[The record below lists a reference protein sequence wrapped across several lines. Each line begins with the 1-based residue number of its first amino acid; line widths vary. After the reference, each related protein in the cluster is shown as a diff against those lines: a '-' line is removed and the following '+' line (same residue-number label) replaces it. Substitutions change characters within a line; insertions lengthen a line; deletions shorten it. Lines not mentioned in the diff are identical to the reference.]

1 MIQNIIKSEQFL
13 QEKSENATQEDASVI
28 QDLVDTLVFHKERC
42 LGLAANMIGQKKR
55 ILAFFDGETICV
67 MVNPEIMKKEDLY
80 LTEEGCLSLTGVRST
95 KRYQKIKVRYWD
107 AQFKIKIK
115 TYTGL
120 SAQVIQHEM
129 DHFEGILI

>member
-28 QDLVDTLVFHKERC
+28 QDLIDTLMFPKERC

-67 MVNPEIMKKEDLY
+67 MVNPEIMKKEGLY
-80 LTEEGCLSLTGVRST
+80 LTEEGCLSLTGVRPT

-107 AQFKIKIK
+107 AQFKIKVK

>member
-28 QDLVDTLVFHKERC
+28 QNLIDTLMFHKERC

-67 MVNPEIMKKEDLY
+67 MVNPEIMKKEGLY
-80 LTEEGCLSLTGVRST
+80 LTEEGCLSLTGVRPT

>member
-13 QEKSENATQEDASVI
+13 QEKSENATQEDAFVI
-28 QDLVDTLVFHKERC
+28 QDLIDTLMFHKERC

-67 MVNPEIMKKEDLY
+67 MVNPEIMKKEGLY
-80 LTEEGCLSLTGVRST
+80 LTEEGCISLTGVRPT

>member
-28 QDLVDTLVFHKERC
+28 QDLIDTLMFHKERC

-67 MVNPEIMKKEDLY
+67 MVNPEIMKKEGLY
-80 LTEEGCLSLTGVRST
+80 LTEEGCLSLTGVRPT

-107 AQFKIKIK
+107 AQFKIKVK